1 MGEVFKNKTAIQ
13 IGTGTFEGMNL
24 PSHRERAFGPWLG
37 SVLKPL
43 IIAGPCSAESLDQVL
58 EIGRSLKSQGQVQL
72 FRAGVWKPR
81 TRPGQFE
88 GAGYDALEWLQ
99 SMRQE
104 VGLPFVIEVANA
116 DHVEKALAVQAD
128 AVWIGARTTVNPF
141 YVQEIAEA
149 LRGTNMPTLVKNPI
163 HADLGLWLGA
173 LERLDH
179 VGLKNLAA
187 VHRGFFSSHAAPY
200 RNEPRWEMSFE
211 LRRQAPD
218 LPIICDPSH
227 IAGDR
232 RLVQHVAQI
241 AMDIQMDGLMVEV
254 HSIPDQAL
262 SDASQQITPS
272 ALASLL
278 HTLASNA
285 PKDVALQ
292 EVIDS
297 ERLKLDAVDH
307 EMVCLLRQ
315 RMDIVEALGQLKV
328 THGAGI
334 FQMDRWFDLL
344 QKRGLQAESLRLNR
358 AFIEELFQ
366 VVHKYSVEHQVGV
379 YRANRENREE

>member
-1 MGEVFKNKTAIQ
+1 
-13 IGTGTFEGMNL
+13 MNL
-24 PSHRERAFGPWLG
+24 PAHRERSFGPWMG
-37 SVLKPL
+37 SVQNPL
-43 IIAGPCSAESLDQVL
+43 IIAGPCSAESLEQVL
-58 EIGRSLKSQGQVQL
+58 ETAQALKSEGHTQL

-88 GAGYDALEWLQ
+88 GAGYNALEWLQ
-99 SMRQE
+99 TMRQE

-149 LRGTNMPTLVKNPI
+149 LRGTRIPVLVKNPI

-173 LERLDH
+173 LERLDKE
-179 VGLKNLAA
+179 GLTDLAA
-187 VHRGFFSSHAAPY
+187 VHRGFFSSFAAPY

-211 LRRQAPD
+211 LRRQAPHI
-218 LPIICDPSH
+218 PIICDPSH

-232 RLVQHVAQI
+232 RLVEHVAQI

-254 HSIPDQAL
+254 HPDPEQAL
-262 SDASQQITPS
+262 SDAAQQITPTT
-272 ALASLL
+272 LASLWR
-278 HTLASNA
+278 TLEANA

-292 EVIDS
+292 EVIDA
-297 ERLKLDAVDH
+297 ERLKLDSVDQ
-307 EMVCLLRQ
+307 EMVHLLRQ
-315 RMDIVEALGQLKV
+315 RMDIVDALGQLKV
-328 THGAGI
+328 SHGAGI

-344 QKRGLQAESLRLNR
+344 QKRGLQAESLDLNR

-379 YRANRENREE
+379 YRATRQNREE